1 MKVSVGLLA
10 ALMIESALGLA
21 SSVAQA
27 QPGAN
32 TPGLDPALLE
42 QGRQLYD
49 ANCVA
54 CHQAGGAGMPPSFPA
69 LSGNGR
75 LKDLNLIVRT
85 IRVGQGAMLAF
96 PKLTDGEITALATYI
111 RNAWGNEFGAA
122 TSDEVK
128 TILAGLGKPG
138 LDKPADKKV
147 SVWSGVYS
155 QDQNE
160 RGEELYSGAC
170 AQCHGLTL
178 NGAGQPDQPPSPA
191 IARATFLRKWDG
203 QSVAALFTYVFT
215 KMPTDAPGTLT
226 EQQAIDAI
234 AYMFAVSKMP
244 PGDKELP
251 PDPNALTGIVIDA
264 QPKK

>member
-1 MKVSVGLLA
+1 MKGSMGLLA
-10 ALMIESALGLA
+10 ALMIEAALALA
-21 SSVAQA
+21 GPVAQA
-27 QPGAN
+27 QPAGNPPA
-32 TPGLDPALLE
+32 PDPALLE

-54 CHQAGGAGMPPSFPA
+54 CHQAGGGGTPPTFPA

-85 IRVGQGAMLAF
+85 IRLGQGAMLAF
-96 PKLTDGEITALATYI
+96 PKLTDGEISALATYI
-111 RNAWGNEFGAA
+111 RNAWGNQFGAA
-122 TSDEVK
+122 SSDEVK
-128 TILAGLGKPG
+128 TILAGLNKST
-138 LDKPADKKV
+138 DKKL

-191 IARATFLRKWDG
+191 IARASFLRKWDG

-215 KMPTDAPGTLT
+215 KMPPDAPGTLS

-234 AYMFAVSKMP
+234 AYMFSVSKMP
-244 PGDKELP
+244 AGDKELP
-251 PDPNALTGIVIDA
+251 PDANALAGIVIEA